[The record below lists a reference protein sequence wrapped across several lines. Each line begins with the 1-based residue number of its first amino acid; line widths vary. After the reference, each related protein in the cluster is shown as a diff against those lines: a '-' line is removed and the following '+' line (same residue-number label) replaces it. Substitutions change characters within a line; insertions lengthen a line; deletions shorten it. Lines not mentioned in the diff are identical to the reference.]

1 MPQNLSTLV
10 HRLKM
15 VEFKQEVFVNQVR
28 KTLLIGCLLPVAVV
42 SSFAKAQSSSEYTP
56 PMGEQP
62 TYGKRYTPGQSET
75 NYVIEINAAQLANK
89 GFGLEFESRGSE
101 SMNFGADLLYS
112 EKSVKEDSGVTGST
126 KSMLIAP
133 KIRLYPQ
140 QNLSGVFLGGKLYL
154 GQVVASISAANTE
167 SEKTFTIMAPSVHVG
182 YRFLSTFGF
191 TWSVYGGAGVNFPQP
206 KFEEKYLVSE
216 AKGKAGVSAAIDQ
229 LNDINK
235 SVRFDL
241 GVTLGVAL

>member
-1 MPQNLSTLV
+1 MIRVRRALLLSS
-10 HRLKM
+10 
-15 VEFKQEVFVNQVR
+15 
-28 KTLLIGCLLPVAVV
+28 AV
-42 SSFAKAQSSSEYTP
+42 SFAAYSSVGMAQSSSDYTP

-101 SMNFGADLLYS
+101 SMNFGADILYS
-112 EKSVKEDSGVTGST
+112 EKSVNEDSGVTGT
-126 KSMLIAP
+126 AKSMFVAP

-154 GQVVASISAANTE
+154 GQITSTISTSNTD
-167 SEKTFTIMAPSVHVG
+167 SEKTFTVMAPSVHVG

-206 KFEEKYLVSE
+206 KFEEKFLVAE
-216 AKGKAGVSAAIDQ
+216 AKGKPGVSAAIDS
-229 LNDINK
+229 LNALNK